1 MNTAEITVW
10 NNTTLI
16 WVLPGPWEQHGASAL
31 LSTLFQPQAGRWR
44 PWSLSLLLHRGKLLP
59 LQQALLS
66 SSRNGQSQRAA
77 SPHSHCVQDWE
88 KCRTHTLGNT
98 RPISSGLFSRPPCK
112 NQPHK
117 CSFPATQPSA
127 RHRVIVCPSKLEASL
142 WCTDLSSLKKS
153 SSTHPVQLLTLQHQ
167 HGCTTSLHVHLCL
180 VYNQPEMQAILE
192 IKKSLL
198 LVMLYEAGKTQLYFQ
213 STASANNAGN
223 QKTDLMYFA
232 IWVKMT
238 WKISNEK

>member
-1 MNTAEITVW
+1 MVQVHCWAPCSSLKQEDEDREVW
-10 NNTTLI
+10 I
-16 WVLPGPWEQHGASAL
+16 CSCIEGSCSPCSRPSSA
-31 LSTLFQPQAGRWR
+31 PAGTGS
-44 PWSLSLLLHRGKLLP
+44 PSVLLP
-59 LQQALLS
+59 HTHIAYRTGKVQDPHAGEHKTNFLWPLFMPS
-66 SSRNGQSQRAA
+66 SQKAA
-77 SPHSHCVQDWE
+77 SQMFFPSHTALSEAPSYCLSQQTGGVS
-88 KCRTHTLGNT
+88 LGHW
-98 RPISSGLFSRPPCK
+98 P
-112 NQPHK
+112 
-117 CSFPATQPSA
+117 
-127 RHRVIVCPSKLEASL
+127 
-142 WCTDLSSLKKS
+142 LSSLKKS